1 MEIYAATRPQDGH
14 PGNED
19 GFAIGRGG
27 LPYAAL
33 CDGSGNAQGVAKR
46 ALGIFQKLIG
56 EASPEEVSRFQ
67 TWSNWTKL
75 LDSSLL
81 GGPQSTFLA
90 IAVVG
95 NRLVGSCAGDS
106 RLYRWNLDGQVQIL
120 TEDAPKQRLGG
131 GHVDPF
137 PIGRGWGNTAPDDR
151 RRLDTPWVACASA
164 TFRQG
169 RQSTFLGATVG
180 PPGRGGKERLCRRY
194 DRGRHEGHALIVGLL
209 EFSPHKMRKG
219 DRLGGNRLLLSPW
232 RFCP

>member
-90 IAVVG
+90 VAVVG

-137 PIGRGWGNTAPDDR
+137 PIHAPVEAGEILLLMTDGAWTPLGLPVIQRILGRA
-151 RRLDTPWVACASA
+151 
-164 TFRQG
+164 
-169 RQSTFLGATVG
+169 
-180 PPGRGGKERLCRRY
+180 
-194 DRGRHEGHALIVGLL
+194 
-209 EFSPHKMRKG
+209 
-219 DRLGGNRLLLSPW
+219 GNRHFSELPSALLAEAGKNGCADDMTVVAMRVTP
-232 RFCP
+232 

>member
-1 MEIYAATRPQDGH
+1 MTSPIEIYAATRPQDGR

-67 TWSNWTKL
+67 TWSNWAKL

-90 IAVVG
+90 VAVVG
-95 NRLVGSCAGDS
+95 NRLVGCCAGDS

-131 GHVDPF
+131 GQVDPF
-137 PIGRGWGNTAPDDR
+137 PIHAPV
-151 RRLDTPWVACASA
+151 L
-164 TFRQG
+164 
-169 RQSTFLGATVG
+169 
-180 PPGRGGKERLCRRY
+180 
-194 DRGRHEGHALIVGLL
+194 EGEI
-209 EFSPHKMRKG
+209 
-219 DRLGGNRLLLSPW
+219 LLLMSDGAWTPLGIPVIQ
-232 RFCP
+232 RVLGRYANRHFSDLPSALLAEAGNNGCADDMTVVALRTTPRQ